1 MRFGEMKFIDV
12 VAVVDVV
19 VVWDGDGGAG
29 VWGSNVSIGVW
40 WGEGRKLLLLLL
52 LVVLLLLLLLSD
64 VSEGEAEDKELSLS
78 SRSSR
83 KASSRDLLIRSCVF
97 ISVCLSPLVK
107 LVKKKKRRKKIYNFL
122 LTVNFDLPISRSPN
136 DEPSFRPNTI
146 CQRRKERRGRREE
159 KGKLSCSQLGEF

>member
-52 LVVLLLLLLLSD
+52 LLVLLLLLLLSD

-97 ISVCLSPLVK
+97 ISVCLSPLVQR
-107 LVKKKKRRKKIYNFL
+107 LKKKNYNFL

>member
-52 LVVLLLLLLLSD
+52 LLLLVLLLLLLLSD

-107 LVKKKKRRKKIYNFL
+107 LVKKKK
-122 LTVNFDLPISRSPN
+122 
-136 DEPSFRPNTI
+136 
-146 CQRRKERRGRREE
+146 
-159 KGKLSCSQLGEF
+159 KL